1 MFIELVE
8 WLRCVNEHEK
18 TWLVATADRVEE
30 RDIVQ
35 GVLGCPVCK
44 AEYPISDGI
53 ADFSAARE
61 GGAVPPARE
70 NADSTGAT
78 MYGRGS
84 AYGCG
89 AANEAEGAFRLA
101 ALLNLDEPGGFVVL
115 CGRWSSLARSLV
127 GLRRGV
133 HVLLFN
139 PATTELSGAGVSIA
153 KAGNEIP
160 LRVGSCRGIAV
171 DSSHQHCS
179 RSWLDSAVAA
189 LRPGGRLAVP
199 AQIAIPQGTLTLAID
214 DQLWVG
220 ARAETAA
227 LTSISRR
234 QRT

>member
-18 TWLVATADRVEE
+18 TWLVATADLMEE

-35 GVLGCPVCK
+35 GMLGCPVCK
-44 AEYPISDGI
+44 AEYPISDGV
-53 ADFSAARE
+53 ADFSAASE
-61 GGAVPPARE
+61 GSALPPAGE
-70 NADSTGAT
+70 KASSTGT
-78 MYGRGS
+78 PVYGS
-84 AYGCG
+84 GCG
-89 AANEAEGAFRLA
+89 NEAEGAFRLA

-127 GLRRGV
+127 GLQRGV

-160 LRVGSCRGIAV
+160 LRVGSSRGIAV

-179 RSWLDSAVAA
+179 RAWLDSAVAA
-189 LRPGGRLAVP
+189 LRPGGRLAAP
-199 AQIAIPQGTLTLAID
+199 AQIAIPDGTLTLAID
-214 DQLWVG
+214 NHLWVG

-234 QRT
+234 ART